1 MEFTLVMKTY
11 FEYIRHI
18 LYLQLFTCRIA
29 SVLIAGETRREYI
42 TAPYTFVRDVLHRYI
57 PQLHYLKTP
66 VACARRL
73 KSLLLSKGPEW
84 VSGKLLFS
92 RVSSRPDWQL
102 KYNYGR
108 DKWRIM
114 CKEETESARSVFMEL
129 VHNIISTF
137 MPQILVRLS
146 CLAVGKRGNRANK
159 DFEKPTNQ
167 GIEKLMSIGSSRA
180 EMESSYDLIPLYDPS
195 DQNGLPEVGNDR
207 LMIVLYT
214 MYNFILL

>member
-1 MEFTLVMKTY
+1 
-11 FEYIRHI
+11 
-18 LYLQLFTCRIA
+18 
-29 SVLIAGETRREYI
+29 
-42 TAPYTFVRDVLHRYI
+42 
-57 PQLHYLKTP
+57 
-66 VACARRL
+66 
-73 KSLLLSKGPEW
+73 
-84 VSGKLLFS
+84 
-92 RVSSRPDWQL
+92 
-102 KYNYGR
+102 
-108 DKWRIM
+108 M

-146 CLAVGKRGNRANK
+146 CLAVGKRKILCHLNYLGRNRANK

-214 MYNFILL
+214 MYNFILVSYLLH